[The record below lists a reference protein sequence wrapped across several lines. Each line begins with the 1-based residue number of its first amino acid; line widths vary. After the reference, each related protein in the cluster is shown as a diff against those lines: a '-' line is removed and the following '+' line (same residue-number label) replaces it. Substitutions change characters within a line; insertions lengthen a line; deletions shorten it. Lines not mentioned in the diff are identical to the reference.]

1 MGDGVDTCESSSW
14 VLFQSFFVSVVC
26 VCVSLNVDGELA
38 ADCLVIATLS
48 V

>member
-14 VLFQSFFVSVVC
+14 VLFQYFFVSVVC
-26 VCVSLNVDGELA
+26 ASLNVDGELA